1 LLRKEFDAAQRIES
15 IPKNRVFYHEIRD
28 LVTPSLLEYY
38 LRGRKWISIVRYR
51 PGACLSDR
59 LRRATSA
66 GDFLVDNNLGNA
78 MRTPILILFISIV
91 VSGGQAQ
98 SIAHDVFKEPMEEK
112 YQLKTVSCKACHP
125 NNKDR
130 SIHNKLGKLLEAEFK
145 RKGLEMTKKY
155 EEAKAQG
162 ADAQA
167 AYEKQM
173 INAFTEAMLLVEK
186 QPLTIEDLILSGLLN
201 GTRPKDEKD

>member
-1 LLRKEFDAAQRIES
+1 
-15 IPKNRVFYHEIRD
+15 
-28 LVTPSLLEYY
+28 
-38 LRGRKWISIVRYR
+38 
-51 PGACLSDR
+51 
-59 LRRATSA
+59 
-66 GDFLVDNNLGNA
+66 
-78 MRTPILILFISIV
+78 MRTPILILFILTV
-91 VSGGQAQ
+91 VLGGQVQ
-98 SIAHDVFKEPMEEK
+98 LRAHDVFKEPMEEK

-145 RKGLEMTKKY
+145 RNGLEMTKKY
-155 EEAKAQG
+155 EEAKTQG

-173 INAFTEAMLLVEK
+173 IEAFKEAMLVVEK

-201 GTRPKDEKD
+201 GTRPKAEKD